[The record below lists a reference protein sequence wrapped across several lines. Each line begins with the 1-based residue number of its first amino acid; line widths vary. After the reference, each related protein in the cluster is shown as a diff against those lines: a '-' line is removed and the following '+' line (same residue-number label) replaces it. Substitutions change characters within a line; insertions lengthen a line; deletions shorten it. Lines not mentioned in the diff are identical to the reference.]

1 MITRITEYLYIVKY
15 VVFNDELL
23 EHVQNY
29 SLGKQEDFD
38 ALTLLEEFNERFNQ
52 GNIKLDITVAFE
64 KKLLD
69 ICFI

>member
-1 MITRITEYLYIVKY
+1 MKH

-29 SLGKQEDFD
+29 SLEKQEDFD
-38 ALTLLEEFNERFNQ
+38 VLMLLEEFNERFNQ
-52 GNIKLDITVAFE
+52 GKIKLHPSVAFE
-64 KKLLD
+64 KNLLD